1 MVIILTVIMIMIKI
15 VINMIIIIMIK
26 MIVMINMI
34 ILIVNHVI
42 EINQWSF
49 RCRSKTGPAAQL
61 NGTQLCIHPHRL
73 FTNIFIVIIC
83 SQTHSLSLSPI
94 HPHRL
99 FTTIFILIARSQI
112 YSLSSSPS
120 PLVSQHQQQHLHLS
134 QTTLSSHFRKNSSFQ
149 KESKRESILPFALL
163 GAPHITMMMMMTL
176 IAVIMNHQMM
186 MILLQGN
193 HLGAS
198 HITMIVH
205 LRLLETQHC
214 RDFHN

>member
-1 MVIILTVIMIMIKI
+1 MI
-15 VINMIIIIMIK
+15 
-26 MIVMINMI
+26 
-34 ILIVNHVI
+34 VI

-61 NGTQLCIHPHRL
+61 NGTQLCIHPHRSLTNIFILIVCSQKYSSLSFVQQIFILIVCSQTYLSSSFVQKIIHPHCL
-73 FTNIFIVIIC
+73 FTNIFILIVC
-83 SQTHSLSLSPI
+83 SKT
-94 HPHRL
+94 
-99 FTTIFILIARSQI
+99 

-149 KESKRESILPFALL
+149 KENKRESILPFALL

-193 HLGAS
+193 LLGAS